1 MSTKTTTSALVQHLY
16 EGECPDNWNGP
27 AARDVR
33 CPACRALDAPVQL
46 VVEIDRPTD
55 RPAAVRVYRDGDLV
69 FDGTSSH
76 DDAAAEVSDGFE
88 RRQVTALVVERS
100 GRRVPA
106 ASETTGEHRAG
117 EAA

>member
-1 MSTKTTTSALVQHLY
+1 MSALAQHLY

-33 CPACRALDAPVQL
+33 CPACRALDAPVEL

-55 RPAAVRVYRDGDLV
+55 RPAVVRVYRDGDLV
-69 FDGTSSH
+69 FDGTTQL
-76 DDAAAEVSDGFE
+76 DDMAVEVSDTVD
-88 RRQVTALVVERS
+88 RRQVTAVVVERS

-106 ASETTGEHRAG
+106 AAAEEHRAG

>member
-1 MSTKTTTSALVQHLY
+1 MSALAQHLY

-33 CPACRALDAPVQL
+33 CPACRALDAPVEL

-55 RPAAVRVYRDGDLV
+55 RPAVVRVYRDGDLV
-69 FDGTSSH
+69 FDGTTQL
-76 DDAAAEVSDGFE
+76 DDATGAVSRDTIE
-88 RRQVTALVVERS
+88 RRQVTAVVVERS

-106 ASETTGEHRAG
+106 VADEHRAG